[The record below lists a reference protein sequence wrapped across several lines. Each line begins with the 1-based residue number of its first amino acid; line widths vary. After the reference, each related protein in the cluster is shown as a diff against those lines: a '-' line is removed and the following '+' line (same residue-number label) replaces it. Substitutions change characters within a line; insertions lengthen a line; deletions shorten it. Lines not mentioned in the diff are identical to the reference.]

1 MNNSDAPF
9 KLLLNALQFTD
20 DYWFVHVTRSTW
32 NIYLGRLHSSHEI
45 TSHML
50 CTVSQCSVHLNSKQY
65 WIDASLRSHQLDGLR
80 YILYSRWREC
90 VVLPKPKL
98 NAASVFHL
106 SCVSGENENGKQH
119 RTMAS
124 GWILF
129 RRKKGYENSARPR
142 TFHPIKAINIRNGNA
157 WHSHT
162 SVSPILLN

>member
-90 VVLPKPKL
+90 VVVVVQSQSWMLLQSFIFHVFRAKMKMENNIAQWHLDEYCSDEKRGTKIQPAPALSTPSKP
-98 NAASVFHL
+98 
-106 SCVSGENENGKQH
+106 
-119 RTMAS
+119 
-124 GWILF
+124 
-129 RRKKGYENSARPR
+129 
-142 TFHPIKAINIRNGNA
+142 
-157 WHSHT
+157 
-162 SVSPILLN
+162 